1 MQASKLLEYCARP
14 PRKQEPSWRNLASKL
29 KHGASF
35 DDASKD
41 HIEKIKPQFDVSDS
55 LAKLEEELQEEMAV
69 ALGKTGDKC
78 VYYFKLL
85 DRAHEEYL
93 MKKDEKHCSL
103 EERVVAAQ
111 TFNVIRQEADAARRN
126 LIIHRQAI
134 GFYWNNHKIIE
145 NQFPLPPKL
154 KEPTV

>member
-1 MQASKLLEYCARP
+1 MDGGNA
-14 PRKQEPSWRNLASKL
+14 
-29 KHGASF
+29 
-35 DDASKD
+35 
-41 HIEKIKPQFDVSDS
+41 
-55 LAKLEEELQEEMAV
+55 ELQEEMAV

-93 MKKDEKHCSL
+93 IKTDGDEKHCYSL
-103 EERVVAAQ
+103 EERIVAVQ